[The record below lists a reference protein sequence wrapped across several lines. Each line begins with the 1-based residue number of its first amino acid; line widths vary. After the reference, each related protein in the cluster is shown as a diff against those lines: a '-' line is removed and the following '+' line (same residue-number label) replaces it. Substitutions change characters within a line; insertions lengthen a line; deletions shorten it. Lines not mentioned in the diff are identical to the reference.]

1 MGGRIFRSRMS
12 RTEVNTRSD
21 TEEDDESSWFYST
34 IEEEEENNNGD
45 DDNEHYVTGSVQNML
60 RYLLR
65 YRLMSSGAGEQW
77 DCSEEDKTGQIQSI
91 SKMDTG
97 CDLYRQV
104 QLDTGQRSLS
114 SNHAPN
120 NIMQQLQQRQYGSYS
135 KEAECAK
142 YSYYSLPQYC
152 HHVDHY
158 GYRLFCGIHS
168 LDGSLFACASQDQNI
183 HLFDTASEK
192 YRLVKTLLAPEV
204 GWSVLDLCFSP
215 DQCYLIYSTWSTEV
229 LICNLHDNSQE
240 DGHFVPLDLRPDC
253 EGNFGVF
260 AVKFSCDGRDVLA
273 ASNDGCLYIY
283 NRERNELGLR
293 IMAHEDDI
301 NSTCYSGE
309 ASQLIYSAGD
319 DGQCKVWDPRT
330 VRNCRATPVG
340 IFAGHKDGISH
351 VESKGDDR
359 YLITNSKDQ
368 TIKLWDLRMFSGC
381 SGIERT
387 RKSVSRQYWDY
398 RWQDAPQKF
407 RKCDKLAGDAS
418 VMTYKGHRVL
428 QTAIRCR
435 FSPTVTTGNRYIY
448 TGSAGGSV
456 TVYDILTG
464 EIVKRL
470 KEPGS
475 QVLVR
480 DASWHPYRPELVS
493 VSWDGIMR
501 LWDTNQQDVLCS
513 GDSCRSHDNEL

>member
-1 MGGRIFRSRMS
+1 MATLFHW
-12 RTEVNTRSD
+12 T
-21 TEEDDESSWFYST
+21 
-34 IEEEEENNNGD
+34 
-45 DDNEHYVTGSVQNML
+45 SVML
-60 RYLLR
+60 
-65 YRLMSSGAGEQW
+65 
-77 DCSEEDKTGQIQSI
+77 
-91 SKMDTG
+91 
-97 CDLYRQV
+97 
-104 QLDTGQRSLS
+104 
-114 SNHAPN
+114 
-120 NIMQQLQQRQYGSYS
+120 
-135 KEAECAK
+135 
-142 YSYYSLPQYC
+142 
-152 HHVDHY
+152 
-158 GYRLFCGIHS
+158 
-168 LDGSLFACASQDQNI
+168 ASFN
-183 HLFDTASEK
+183 S
-192 YRLVKTLLAPEV
+192 
-204 GWSVLDLCFSP
+204 FS
-215 DQCYLIYSTWSTEV
+215 
-229 LICNLHDNSQE
+229 
-240 DGHFVPLDLRPDC
+240 
-253 EGNFGVF
+253 
-260 AVKFSCDGRDVLA
+260 
-273 ASNDGCLYIY
+273 SNDGCLYIH

-293 IMAHEDDI
+293 VLAHEDDI

-319 DGQCKVWDPRT
+319 DGHC
-330 VRNCRATPVG
+330 
-340 IFAGHKDGISH
+340 
-351 VESKGDDR
+351 KGDDR

-368 TIKLWDLRMFSGC
+368 TIKWDLRMFSGC
-381 SGIERT
+381 TGIERT

-398 RWQDAPQKF
+398 RWQDAPQSLYSYLLAVF
-407 RKCDKLAGDAS
+407 LLLYSYLLVVNTIEFGIYNDAIRKCDKLAGDAS